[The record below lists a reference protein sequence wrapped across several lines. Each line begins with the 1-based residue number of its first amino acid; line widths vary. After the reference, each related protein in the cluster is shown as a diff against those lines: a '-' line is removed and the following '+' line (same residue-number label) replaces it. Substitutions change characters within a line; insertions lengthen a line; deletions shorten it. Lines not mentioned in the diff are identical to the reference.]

1 MESAIRQKLHDA
13 YMELAEQATVR
24 RQWEAASAFQYAAGL
39 ALGLTV
45 KVEATPTPTPQTE
58 APKPTDC
65 SCIRPVLSEHS
76 CLCLRC
82 GGLT

>member
-45 KVEATPTPTPQTE
+45 KVEVAPQQPRCICT
-58 APKPTDC
+58 APLLAGFDDGRC
-65 SCIRPVLSEHS
+65 C
-76 CLCLRC
+76 RC
-82 GGLT
+82 GAHVAS

>member
-13 YMELAEQATVR
+13 YMELAEQASVR

-45 KVEATPTPTPQTE
+45 KVEAAQ
-58 APKPTDC
+58 PKPPTSTLVELEGATDDC
-65 SCIRPVLSEHS
+65 MC
-76 CLCLRC
+76 
-82 GGLT
+82 